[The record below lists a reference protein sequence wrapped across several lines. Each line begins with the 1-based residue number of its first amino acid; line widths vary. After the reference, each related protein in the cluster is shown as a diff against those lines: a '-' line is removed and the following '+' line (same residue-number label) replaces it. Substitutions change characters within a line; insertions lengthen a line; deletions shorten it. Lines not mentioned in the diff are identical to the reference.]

1 MRPWNVP
8 VTWSQSAFK
17 HGITEDEILYAMR
30 NAQHVERDYGR
41 PRVPG
46 GAKAT
51 LFIGPSR
58 FGTLEVLATITPPD
72 GVHVFHA
79 MQLRETTR
87 LTTGMSPTTTGH
99 ETKGQGDSPGRE
111 PQEATYDD
119 DNTSPA

>member
-1 MRPWNVP
+1 MPI
-8 VTWSQSAFK
+8 TWSPSAFK
-17 HGITEDEILYAMR
+17 HGITEDEIIYAMR
-30 NAQHVERDYGR
+30 NAQLRQPGYGR
-41 PRVPG
+41 PQG
-46 GAKAT
+46 GVRAT
-51 LFIGPSR
+51 LYIGPSR
-58 FGTLEVLATITPPD
+58 FGTLEVLAVITPPA
-72 GVHVFHA
+72 GVHIFHA